1 MLEAQFA
8 GTARD
13 GGPSR
18 ASVKLLGDGW
28 RVA

>member
-1 MLEAQFA
+1 LEAQFE

-18 ASVKLLGDGW
+18 ASVPLLGKGW